1 MTNES
6 FLALACAGVIG
17 LAFGIIMTFLGY
29 RLFLILLPIFGFFFG
44 FSLGAQT
51 IQALF
56 GDAFLATVTSWV
68 VGFVVA
74 LVFAGLAYLFYLAAV
89 LIIAFALG
97 YTAIVGLMS
106 GAGMVTNFLVWILAV
121 VVGIALAFITY
132 RFNLQKWVIE
142 IGTAVLG
149 AAACIG
155 VFVLLF
161 NPAAQALQSPVQ
173 RALQTSPLL
182 AILFVILA
190 IAGIYVQA
198 VTNRTYNVV
207 QYNRWETYT
216 QPLPPA

>member
-6 FLALACAGVIG
+6 FLGLACAGVIG
-17 LAFGIIMTFLGY
+17 LAFGIILTFLGY

-44 FSLGAQT
+44 FMLGAQT
-51 IQALF
+51 VQALF

-74 LVFAGLAYLFYLAAV
+74 LIFAGLAYLFYLAAV

-97 YTAIVGLMS
+97 YTATVGLLG
-106 GAGMVTNFLVWILAV
+106 GAGMSTNFLVWILGV
-121 VVGIALAFITY
+121 VVGVVLAYATY

-142 IGTAVLG
+142 IATAVLG

-161 NPAAQALQSPVQ
+161 NPAAQALQNPVQ

-182 AILFVILA
+182 AILFLILA
-190 IAGIYVQA
+190 IAGIYIQF
-198 VTNRTYNVV
+198 VTNRSFNLV
-207 QYNRWETYT
+207 QYNRWEVYT

>member
-1 MTNES
+1 MANDS

-17 LAFGIIMTFLGY
+17 LAFGIVLTFLGY

-44 FSLGAQT
+44 FMLGAQT

-89 LIIAFALG
+89 LLIAFALG
-97 YTAIVGLMS
+97 YSATVGLLS
-106 GAGMVTNFLVWILAV
+106 GAGMSTNWLVWILAV
-121 VVGIALAFITY
+121 VVGVVLAYVTY
-132 RFNLQKWVIE
+132 RWNLQKWVIE

-161 NPAAQALQSPVQ
+161 NPAAQALQNPVQ

-182 AILFVILA
+182 AILFLALA
-190 IAGIYVQA
+190 IVGIYVQF
-198 VTNRTYNVV
+198 VSNRTFNVV